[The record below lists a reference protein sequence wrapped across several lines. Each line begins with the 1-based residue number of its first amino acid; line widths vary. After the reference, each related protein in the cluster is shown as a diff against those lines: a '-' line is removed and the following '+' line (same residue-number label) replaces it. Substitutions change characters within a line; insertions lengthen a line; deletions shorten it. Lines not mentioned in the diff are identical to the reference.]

1 MNITKTLL
9 FAHCCLFLGNAAIA
23 QQGNFRDSRDQVT
36 VSVQISPE
44 NAVAGSDAIIAVVL
58 DHNEHWH
65 SHTNNPQFTEALGDP
80 EDFIATS
87 IEFDLPEG
95 SPLTL
100 HKGYIQWPESTVVN
114 VVGFAGTPVDY
125 DVFSGKAVIYIP
137 VTITSDAKLGE
148 APFTIKPIFQACD
161 DKTCLAS
168 TPQPDEWG
176 WDEYGFTKTINIV
189 AAGNSTGSDFATTPT
204 TIFDNF
210 DGSVFADIHA
220 GVKAASN
227 SEIKF
232 DAFGITFTLNANG
245 PIGLFLL
252 LLVAMGGGFLLN
264 LTPCVLPVIP
274 IKIMGLSASAG
285 NRRKTLYLGVW
296 MMLGVMSLW
305 ILLGVG
311 IALVAGFTAINQL
324 FQYPAFT
331 IGLGVFIGIMAI
343 GMGGL
348 FSIRLPNAV
357 YKVNPKHDSWFGSFL
372 FGVMAAV
379 LSTPCTAPFMGAAA
393 AWAATQSPALT
404 VTVFG
409 SIGFGMAFP
418 YLILAAF
425 PHLVEKM
432 PRAGAA
438 SEVIKQVM
446 GLLMLAAAA
455 YFLGVGLS
463 GLMQQE
469 GAPPSRLYLWVV
481 AACVSASGIWLAWRT
496 IRIAKTTTPKIIFVG
511 IGILITVSS
520 VFGGVLLTEKGPI
533 DWEYYTPEILAE
545 KLAEGDVVVL
555 EFTAEWCLNCKA
567 LESTILHNS
576 RVVKAFDAEDVTPIK
591 IDLTGNNVSGREL
604 LSDVGGFRIPLLII
618 MGPDGEEDFRG
629 DFYTVDQVLDAIKKS
644 RGNE

>member
-1 MNITKTLL
+1 MKFSRTLFL
-9 FAHCCLFLGNAAIA
+9 TLYCLFLSDASFA
-23 QQGNFRDSRDQVT
+23 QEGNFHDSRDKVT

-44 NAVAGSDAIIAVVL
+44 NATAGSDAIIAVIL
-58 DHNEHWH
+58 EHDKHWH
-65 SHTNNPQFTEALGDP
+65 SHTNNPQVPEALGDP
-80 EDFIATS
+80 EDYIATE
-87 IEFDLPEG
+87 IAFELPGG

-100 HKGYIQWPESTVVN
+100 HDGYIQWPAPTTVR
-114 VVGFAGTPVDY
+114 VGFAGTPVNY
-125 DVFSGKAVIYIP
+125 DVFSDKAVIYIP
-137 VTITSDAKLGE
+137 VTIASDANLGE
-148 APFTIKPIFQACD
+148 ASFTIKPVFQACD
-161 DKTCLAS
+161 DTTCLRA
-168 TPQPDEWG
+168 TPRPGEDR
-176 WDEYGFTKTINIV
+176 WDEYGITETINIV
-189 AAGNSTGSDFATTPT
+189 AAKQIAATTSSKT
-204 TIFDNF
+204 FDNF
-210 DGSVFADIHA
+210 DATVFANIHA
-220 GVKAASN
+220 GVEAPSSN
-227 SEIKF
+227 EIKF
-232 DAFGITFTLNANG
+232 DAFGLKFSLSADG
-245 PIGLFLL
+245 PAGLYLL

-285 NRRKTLYLGVW
+285 NRKKTLLLGIW
-296 MMLGVMSLW
+296 MMFGVMALW
-305 ILLGVG
+305 ILLGAA
-311 IALVAGFTAINQL
+311 IALIAGFTAINQL

-331 IGLGVFIGIMAI
+331 IILGIFIGVMAI

-372 FGVMAAV
+372 FGVMTAV

-393 AWAATQSPALT
+393 AWAATQSPILT
-404 VTVFG
+404 LIVFG

-469 GAPPSRLYLWVV
+469 GAPPSRFYLWIV
-481 AACVSASGIWLAWRT
+481 AACVAASGIWMAWRT
-496 IRIAKTTTPKIIFVG
+496 LRVAKTPTPKIIF
-511 IGILITVSS
+511 GILGVIITASS
-520 VFGGVLLTEKGPI
+520 VFGGIRLTEKGPI

-567 LESTILHNS
+567 LESTVLHS
-576 RVVKAFDAEDVTPIK
+576 ARVVEAFDADDVTPIK
-591 IDLTGNNVSGREL
+591 IDLTGNNVSGNAL
-604 LSDVGGFRIPLLII
+604 LNEVGGLRIPLLII

-629 DFYTVDQVLDAIKKS
+629 DFYTVNQVLEAIQKS

>member
-1 MNITKTLL
+1 MKFSRTLFL
-9 FAHCCLFLGNAAIA
+9 TLYCLFFSNASFA
-23 QQGNFRDSRDQVT
+23 QEGNFNDSRDKVT

-44 NAVAGSDAIIAVVL
+44 NATAGSDAIIAVIL
-58 DHNEHWH
+58 EHDKHWH
-65 SHTNNPQFTEALGDP
+65 SHTNDPQVPEALGDP
-80 EDFIATS
+80 ENYIATE
-87 IEFDLPEG
+87 IAFELPEG

-100 HKGYIQWPESTVVN
+100 HGGYIQWPAPTTVM
-114 VVGFAGTPVDY
+114 VGFVGTSVNY
-125 DVFSGKAVIYIP
+125 DVFSDKAVIYIP
-137 VTITSDAKLGE
+137 VTIASDANLGE
-148 APFTIKPIFQACD
+148 ASFTIKPVFQACD
-161 DKTCLAS
+161 DTTCQRA
-168 TPQPDEWG
+168 TPRPSEDR
-176 WDEYGFTKTINIV
+176 WDEYGITETINIV
-189 AAGNSTGSDFATTPT
+189 AAKQNAETTSSKT
-204 TIFDNF
+204 FDNF
-210 DGSVFADIHA
+210 DATVFANIHA
-220 GVKAASN
+220 GVEAPSN
-227 SEIKF
+227 NEIKF
-232 DAFGITFTLNANG
+232 DAFGLKFSLSADG
-245 PIGLFLL
+245 PTGLYLL

-285 NRRKTLYLGVW
+285 NRKKTLLLGIW
-296 MMLGVMSLW
+296 MMFGVMALW
-305 ILLGVG
+305 ILLGAA
-311 IALVAGFTAINQL
+311 IALIAGFTAINQL

-331 IGLGVFIGIMAI
+331 IILGIFIGVMAI

-372 FGVMAAV
+372 FGVMTAV

-393 AWAATQSPALT
+393 AWAATQSPILT
-404 VTVFG
+404 LIVFG

-438 SEVIKQVM
+438 SEIIKQVM

-469 GAPPSRLYLWVV
+469 GAPPSRFYLWIV
-481 AACVSASGIWLAWRT
+481 AACVAASGIWMAWRT
-496 IRIAKTTTPKIIFVG
+496 LRVAKTPTPKIIF
-511 IGILITVSS
+511 GILGVIITASS
-520 VFGGVLLTEKGPI
+520 VFGGIRLTEKGPI

-567 LESTILHNS
+567 LESTVLHS
-576 RVVKAFDAEDVTPIK
+576 ARVVEAFDADDVTPIK
-591 IDLTGNNVSGREL
+591 IDLTGNNVSGNAL
-604 LSDVGGFRIPLLII
+604 LNEVGGLRIPLLII

-629 DFYTVDQVLDAIKKS
+629 DFYTVNQVLEAIQKS